1 MKKIIVFIISF
12 FSFINICF
20 AYDFDIKSDKVI
32 MVNLNEDM
40 ILYEKNVDEKTEI
53 ASLTKIITAITVIEH
68 QDDLHKVVTVKYNM
82 LDGLDGYAKA
92 GYKVGDQ
99 VSYFELLYALM
110 LPSAA
115 DAAQI
120 LAIDT
125 AGSIEEFADMMNEE
139 VNKIGVKNSHFTNPV
154 GIDDNDNYST
164 ASDLYLILKY
174 SLNNEVF
181 KALFE
186 ADNYYATT
194 LGKTIYKTLNN
205 TARQNSLDL
214 SVIKGAKT
222 GFTYE
227 AGMCLASI
235 AEENKVKY
243 LIITLNANIDT
254 LNHISDSV
262 NLYNYYIDNYEYKNI
277 INKDDFLISLPVKR
291 SKTKELTFK
300 ANEDVSKYLKKDFD
314 KSKIEIKYDGV
325 EEITSKI
332 KKGDKLGTFDFIY
345 EDKSLY
351 KLDIYLNEDI
361 KYYNYNINRIILALI
376 VIFIIY
382 IIRRII
388 RVKKK
393 RKRKYK

>member
-1 MKKIIVFIISF
+1 MIFIISF
-12 FSFINICF
+12 FSFISICF

-40 ILYEKNVDEKTEI
+40 ILYEKNADEKTEI

-186 ADNYYATT
+186 ADNYYATS
-194 LGKTIYKTLNN
+194 LGKTIYKTLDN

-277 INKDDFLISLPVKR
+277 INKGDFLITLPVKR

-314 KSKIEIKYDGV
+314 KSKIEIKYAGV

-345 EDKSLY
+345 EGESLY

-361 KYYNYNINRIILALI
+361 KYYNYWKNVLILFIIVFILLIILRKIL
-376 VIFIIY
+376 
-382 IIRRII
+382 R
-388 RVKKK
+388 KK
-393 RKRKYK
+393 RKKRK